1 MQAVEARYQ
10 PLWRVRLGLMRKSW
24 VNNWE
29 LFRDSKIGPIG
40 LAIII
45 FFGIF
50 GALHP
55 ILMATVWDAAIYD
68 PVTGYDFPT
77 DAELMKGLT
86 HPLPPSTRHLLGTD
100 PWGRDIFSQ
109 LMYSTRAE
117 FFLGVFAA
125 FITVFIGTLIGAI
138 AAYYGG
144 FTDTFFMRLADV
156 VMLFPLLAF
165 LIVLS
170 AMINLNLY
178 TLAIVIGVIGGFGG
192 ITVVLKSQALTIKVK
207 PYIEAAKVS
216 GGSHLHVI
224 ATHIIP
230 NVLPLSFLYMMFSVT
245 GAIFT
250 EAVLSF
256 FGLMNIQMSWGLM
269 VEMANISGYL
279 VGSAVTEYWWVFWP
293 ASFSISLLCT
303 AFYLVG
309 RGIDEIVNPRLRK
322 R

>member
-1 MQAVEARYQ
+1 MQATEITYR
-10 PLWRVRLGLMRKSW
+10 PLWKVRLGLMRKSW
-24 VNNWE
+24 ANNWE

-40 LAIII
+40 LAIIL

-55 ILMATVWDAAIYD
+55 LLMATVWDAEIYH
-68 PVTGYDFPT
+68 PVTGYDYPT
-77 DAELMKGLT
+77 DEQLMKGLT
-86 HPLPPSTRHLLGTD
+86 HPLPPSTKHLLGTD
-100 PWGRDIFSQ
+100 PWGRDILSQ
-109 LMYSTRAE
+109 LMYSARAE

-178 TLAIVIGVIGGFGG
+178 SLAIVIGVIGGFGG
-192 ITVVLKSQALTIKVK
+192 ITVVLKSQALAVKVK
-207 PYIEAAKVS
+207 PYIEAAKVA
-216 GGSHLHVI
+216 GGSHFHII

-230 NVLPLSFLYMMFSVT
+230 NVLPLSFLYMMFNVT

-293 ASFSISLLCT
+293 ASLSISLLCT

>member
-1 MQAVEARYQ
+1 MQATEVRYQ
-10 PLWRVRLGLMRKSW
+10 PLWRVRLGLWRKSLA
-24 VNNWE
+24 NNWE
-29 LFRDSKIGPIG
+29 LFRDSKIGPVG

-55 ILMATVWDAAIYD
+55 ILMATIWDPAIYD
-68 PVTGYDFPT
+68 PVNGYDPPT
-77 DAELMKGLT
+77 DEQLMHGLN
-86 HPLPPSTRHLLGTD
+86 HPLPPSTKHLLGTD
-100 PWGRDIFSQ
+100 PWGRDILSQ
-109 LMYSTRAE
+109 LMFSTRAE

-125 FITVFIGTLIGAI
+125 FITVFIGTLIGSI

-144 FTDTFFMRLADV
+144 FVDTFFMRLADV
-156 VMLFPLLAF
+156 VMLFPMIAF

-170 AMINLNLY
+170 SMMNLTLY
-178 TLAIVIGVIGGFGG
+178 SLALVIGVIGGFGG
-192 ITVVLKSQALTIKVK
+192 ITVILKSQALSVRVK
-207 PYIEAAKVS
+207 PYIEAARVS
-216 GGSHLHVI
+216 GGSHFHII

-230 NVLPLSFLYMMFSVT
+230 NVLPLSFLYMMFNVT

-256 FGLMNIQMSWGLM
+256 FGLLNIQMSWGLM
-269 VEMANISGYL
+269 VEMAHISGYL
-279 VGSAVTEYWWVFWP
+279 VGSAVTHYWWVFWP
-293 ASFSISLLCT
+293 ASLAITSLCS

>member
-1 MQAVEARYQ
+1 MEAAQVRYQ
-10 PLWRVRLGLMRKSW
+10 PLWKARLGLMRKSW
-24 VNNWE
+24 ASNWE

-50 GALHP
+50 GAMHP
-55 ILMATVWDAAIYD
+55 LLMATVWDPAIYD
-68 PVTGYDFPT
+68 PVTGYDPLT
-77 DAELMKGLT
+77 DAQLMRGLT
-86 HPLPPSTRHLLGTD
+86 HPLPPSTKHLLGTD
-100 PWGRDIFSQ
+100 PWGRDILSQ

-125 FITVFIGTLIGAI
+125 FVTVFIGTLIGCI
-138 AAYYGG
+138 SAYYGG

-192 ITVVLKSQALTIKVK
+192 ITVILKSQALAVKVK
-207 PYIEAAKVS
+207 PYIEAAKVA
-216 GGSHLHVI
+216 GGSHIHII

-279 VGSAVTEYWWVFWP
+279 VGGAVTQYWWVFWP
-293 ASFSISLLCT
+293 ASLSISLLCT

-309 RGIDEIVNPRLRK
+309 RGIDEIVNPKLRK

>member
-1 MQAVEARYQ
+1 MEAVEVRYR
-10 PLWRVRLGLMRKSW
+10 PLWKVRLGLMRRSW
-24 VNNWE
+24 ASNWE

-55 ILMATVWDAAIYD
+55 ILMATVWDPAIYD
-68 PVTGYDFPT
+68 PVIGYDPPT
-77 DAELMKGLT
+77 DEQLMQGLN
-86 HPLPPSTRHLLGTD
+86 HPMPPSAKHLLGTD
-100 PWGRDIFSQ
+100 PWGRDILSQ

-125 FITVFIGTLIGAI
+125 LVTVFIGTLVGSI

-156 VMLFPLLAF
+156 VMMFPLLAF

-170 AMINLNLY
+170 AMMDLNLY
-178 TLAIVIGVIGGFGG
+178 KLALAIGVIGGFGG
-192 ITVVLKSQALTIKVK
+192 ITVILKSQALSVRVK
-207 PYIEAAKVS
+207 PYIEAARVS
-216 GGSHLHVI
+216 GGSSFHI
-224 ATHIIP
+224 ITTHIIP
-230 NVLPLSFLYMMFSVT
+230 NVLPLSFLYMMFNVT
-245 GAIFT
+245 GAIFL
-250 EAVLSF
+250 EAVLAF
-256 FGLMNIQMSWGLM
+256 FGLLNVQMSWGIM

-279 VGSAVTEYWWVFWP
+279 VGNAVTQYWWLFWP
-293 ASFSISLLCT
+293 AAMSITMLC
-303 AFYLVG
+303 ASFYLVG